1 MIIATIRKGY
11 KFLLEDAEYEVIGSQ
26 SFRGKYNYIV
36 LNLNKGVKQ
45 SLSRDNMLQW
55 QKDGL
60 LKFEV

>member
-11 KFLLEDAEYEVIGSQ
+11 KFSLEGAEYEVIGSQ

-45 SLSRDNMLQW
+45 NLSRDNMLQW